1 MSKIILI
8 YLLRKLGLLI
18 GSEDW
23 LTFIL
28 LTLKKAKEIKRRKD
42 II

>member
-1 MSKIILI
+1 MNKIFLI
-8 YLLRKLGLLI
+8 YLLRNLGLLI

-23 LTFIL
+23 LAFIL
-28 LTLKKAKEIKRRKD
+28 LTLKKGKEIKRRKD